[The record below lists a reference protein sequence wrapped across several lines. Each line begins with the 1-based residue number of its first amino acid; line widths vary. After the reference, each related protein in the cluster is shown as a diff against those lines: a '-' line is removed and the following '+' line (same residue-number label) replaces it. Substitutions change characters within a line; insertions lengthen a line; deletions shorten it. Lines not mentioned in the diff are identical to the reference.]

1 MILIFFQLL
10 PQTRRGNI
18 IRKMLAFFNLQV
30 ILGLDPPT
38 TIALADVH
46 DAAELIQKNKAK
58 LALYEDANEYYVLLS
73 IIRMLDVMVG
83 NEPFIDFKQN
93 KHKNIQIIEDY
104 LEKVSGM
111 VLCTNG
117 MSTQD
122 SKYVFQNFLMQK
134 QKGTFNDYLETI
146 LPFLNHHL
154 PLSGHFQP

>member
-1 MILIFFQLL
+1 
-10 PQTRRGNI
+10 
-18 IRKMLAFFNLQV
+18 MLAFFNLQV

-111 VLCTNG
+111 
-117 MSTQD
+117 QR
-122 SKYVFQNFLMQK
+122 
-134 QKGTFNDYLETI
+134 E
-146 LPFLNHHL
+146 
-154 PLSGHFQP
+154 